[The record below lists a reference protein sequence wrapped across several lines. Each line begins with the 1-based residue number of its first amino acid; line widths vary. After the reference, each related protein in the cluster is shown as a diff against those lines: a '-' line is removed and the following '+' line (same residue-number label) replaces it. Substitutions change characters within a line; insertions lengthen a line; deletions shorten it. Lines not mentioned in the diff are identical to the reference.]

1 MTSLMGLEEFVSMEN
16 AKLWVVMDSLVPM
29 FKKTTAEFVAEMAQ
43 IVTLSLENSRIRY
56 LFYVVNYYT

>member
-1 MTSLMGLEEFVSMEN
+1 MGLEEFVSMEN
-16 AKLWVVMDSLVPM
+16 AKLWVVMGSLVPM

-56 LFYVVNYYT
+56 LFYN

>member
-1 MTSLMGLEEFVSMEN
+1 MGRLVISSMAFEEFVSMEN
-16 AKLWVVMDSLVPM
+16 AKLSVVTECLVPM

-56 LFYVVNYYT
+56 LFYN

>member
-1 MTSLMGLEEFVSMEN
+1 MGLEEFVSMEN
-16 AKLWVVMDSLVPM
+16 AKLWVVMAFLVLM

-56 LFYVVNYYT
+56 SFYN